1 MARIA
6 AKDRPA
12 FREERRTAILEAAV
26 RVWAKR
32 GFDGTSVAE
41 VAREAG
47 LTKGTLYLY
56 FPSKRALLEETLRR
70 YSLRPFVE
78 DGLER
83 LRGQPL
89 PDVVRGL
96 VAALWRGFEERREL
110 AGVLMRELPNH
121 PEEARHFLE
130 QVMLPMNQLLAR
142 YLEDVLPAERRAR
155 LDPLVAAR
163 SLIGMV
169 ATFFLT
175 QRILGG
181 EELLPIP
188 EPRIL
193 ATITELFL
201 HGAQGAGAAGSEL
214 SSAE

>member
-1 MARIA
+1 VA

-12 FREERRTAILEAAV
+12 FLEERRQAILEAAL

-56 FPSKRALLEETLRR
+56 FPTKQSLLEEALRR
-70 YSLRPFVE
+70 YSLRPDVE
-78 DGLER
+78 AGLER

-96 VAALWRGFEERREL
+96 VAVFWRGLEARREL
-110 AGVLMRELPNH
+110 AAVLLRELPNH
-121 PEEARHFLE
+121 PEEARRFLE
-130 QVMLPMNQLLAR
+130 QVVLPMNRLLAE
-142 YLEDVLPAERRAR
+142 YLRETLPAERLGR

-163 SLIGMV
+163 SLLGMV
-169 ATFFLT
+169 LTFFVS
-175 QRILGG
+175 QEVLGG
-181 EELLPIP
+181 ATLLPIP
-188 EPRIL
+188 EERIL
-193 ATITELFL
+193 GTITELFL
-201 HGAQGAGAAGSEL
+201 HGVGGA
-214 SSAE
+214 

>member
-1 MARIA
+1 MSRVA

-12 FREERRTAILEAAV
+12 FLEERRTAILEAAV

-70 YSLRPFVE
+70 YSLRPDIE
-78 DGLER
+78 AGLER

-89 PDVVRGL
+89 EAVVRGL
-96 VAALWRGFEERREL
+96 VAVLWRGLEARREL
-110 AGVLMRELPNH
+110 AGVLLRELPNH
-121 PEEARHFLE
+121 PEEARRFLE
-130 QVMLPMNQLLAR
+130 QVMLPMNRLLAR
-142 YLEDVLPAERRAR
+142 YLEEVLPAERWAV

-163 SLIGMV
+163 SLFGMV
-169 ATFFLT
+169 VTFFLT
-175 QRILGG
+175 QEVFGG
-181 EELLPIP
+181 RELLPIP
-188 EPRIL
+188 EERIL
-193 ATITELFL
+193 ATVTELFL
-201 HGAQGAGAAGSEL
+201 HGAEGAGAPPG
-214 SSAE
+214 